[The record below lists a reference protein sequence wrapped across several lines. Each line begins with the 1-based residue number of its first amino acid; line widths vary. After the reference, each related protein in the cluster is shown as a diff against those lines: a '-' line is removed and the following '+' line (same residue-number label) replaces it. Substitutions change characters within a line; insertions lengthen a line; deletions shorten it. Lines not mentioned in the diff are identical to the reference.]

1 MKRSATLWT
10 GLGMIILMV
19 ACVSVTQSGPDLHG
33 SKLALSPLPRSSYGH
48 IDWVAALKQ
57 GVISPKD
64 SLEGEPAPAAK
75 IKLDIVFRINKALTF
90 PDVLFP
96 HEPHTM
102 WLDCKNCHPSPFIMR
117 QGTNPISMDQIV
129 KGEFCGRCH
138 GIVAFPIQDCFRC
151 HSRPLTTPKPAPAK
165 NP

>member
-1 MKRSATLWT
+1 VIRFTT
-10 GLGMIILMV
+10 LMV
-19 ACVSVTQSGPDLHG
+19 LGLFSLLTLYACVKQLPEPGLERTE
-33 SKLALSPLPRSSYGH
+33 LALSPLPRSSYGH
-48 IDWVAALKQ
+48 IDWVAAMRD

-64 SLEGEPAPAAK
+64 SLEGDAAPAAT

-117 QGTNPISMDQIV
+117 QGGNPVSMDQIV

-138 GIVAFPIQDCFRC
+138 GVVAFPIQDCFRC
-151 HSRPLTTPKPAPAK
+151 HSRQKTPPPAQTK
-165 NP
+165 TK